1 MLVEKEAG
9 NNYINTDFLKVN
21 SRDCTLL
28 IEFAE
33 EGFSYSILNN
43 FSNELLYSSESK
55 SFIDFFQSEELQ
67 LLDIFNQEEV
77 FKFSFNKVIVL
88 INNFYNTLV
97 PTPFFDENKKRDI
110 LSFNVSLPK
119 VDLIYLTDKIANID
133 YYNIY
138 VNTLNFSK
146 VIGNTFIDV
155 QIKSTV
161 ATLLDYAYNFA
172 SKGKFL
178 QVHLS
183 KSKIHCIYFN
193 EGKLE
198 YNNSF
203 KIDNSEDIIYNVL
216 NIYSQLGL
224 NTEKMVLHLSGE
236 VTSADEKYELLYMYI
251 KNIEFLKRP
260 LKLNYADRVKEIPSH
275 RFVQHFIALL

>member
-88 INNFYNTLV
+88 INNFYN
-97 PTPFFDENKKRDI
+97 
-110 LSFNVSLPK
+110 
-119 VDLIYLTDKIANID
+119 
-133 YYNIY
+133 
-138 VNTLNFSK
+138 
-146 VIGNTFIDV
+146 
-155 QIKSTV
+155 
-161 ATLLDYAYNFA
+161 
-172 SKGKFL
+172 
-178 QVHLS
+178 
-183 KSKIHCIYFN
+183 
-193 EGKLE
+193 
-198 YNNSF
+198 
-203 KIDNSEDIIYNVL
+203 
-216 NIYSQLGL
+216 
-224 NTEKMVLHLSGE
+224 
-236 VTSADEKYELLYMYI
+236 
-251 KNIEFLKRP
+251 
-260 LKLNYADRVKEIPSH
+260 
-275 RFVQHFIALL
+275 